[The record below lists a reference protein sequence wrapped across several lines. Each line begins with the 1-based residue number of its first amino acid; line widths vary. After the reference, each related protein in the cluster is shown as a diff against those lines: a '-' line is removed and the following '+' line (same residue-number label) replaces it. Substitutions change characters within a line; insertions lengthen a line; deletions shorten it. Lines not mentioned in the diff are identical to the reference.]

1 MGMSTGGGGQQNAS
15 PMTDIN
21 TTPLVDVM
29 LVLLII
35 FMITTPLLQKVI
47 TVNLP
52 KGRNVIEMPEA
63 ENREALVVGMDR
75 TMRLYL
81 GNVPQD
87 AANLKDGLITAME
100 VRQQDRVFLKC
111 DQGVVYEKVTE
122 TLDLIREVGFEQIG
136 LLVDKQKI

>member
-1 MGMSTGGGGQQNAS
+1 VAISSGTHSKVSGVNAEINVT
-15 PMTDIN
+15 PMADI
-21 TTPLVDVM
+21 M

-35 FMITTPLLQKVI
+35 FMITTPLLQKGI

-81 GNVPQD
+81 GNVAQD
-87 AANLKDGLITAME
+87 AANLKEELTTAME

-122 TLDLIREVGFEQIG
+122 TLDLVREVGFEQIG
-136 LLVDKQKI
+136 LLVDQQK

>member
-1 MGMSTGGGGQQNAS
+1 VATSKVKHKAS
-15 PMTDIN
+15 GVNSEINVTPMADI
-21 TTPLVDVM
+21 M

-35 FMITTPLLQKVI
+35 FMITTPLLQKGI

-52 KGRNVIEMPEA
+52 KGRNVIKMPEA

>member
-1 MGMSTGGGGQQNAS
+1 MATSKVKHKVSGVNAEINVT
-15 PMTDIN
+15 PMADI
-21 TTPLVDVM
+21 M

-35 FMITTPLLQKVI
+35 FMITTPLLQKGI

-52 KGRNVIEMPEA
+52 KGRNVIKMHEA

>member
-1 MGMSTGGGGQQNAS
+1 VATSKGNQGHVSGVNH
-15 PMTDIN
+15 DIN
-21 TTPLVDVM
+21 VTPMADIM

-35 FMITTPLLQKVI
+35 FMITTPLLQKGI

-52 KGRNVIEMPEA
+52 KGRNVMEMPEA

-87 AANLKDGLITAME
+87 AANLKDGLMTAME

-111 DQGVVYEKVTE
+111 DQAVAYEKVTE
-122 TLDLIREVGFEQIG
+122 TLDLVREAGFEQIG

>member
-1 MGMSTGGGGQQNAS
+1 MATSKSKHKAS
-15 PMTDIN
+15 GVNSEINVTPMADI
-21 TTPLVDVM
+21 M

-35 FMITTPLLQKVI
+35 FMITTPLLQKGI

-111 DQGVVYEKVTE
+111 DQGVIYEKVTE